1 MKKTVVAILLGI
13 LLIGTF
19 GAMVVSAATSNDVKT
34 NYGYCSGLM
43 QRWADR
49 CTGSG
54 DYGGNSPYCS
64 YFDSDKTTE
73 LKVKTIDEA
82 FEIAKVKID
91 NDISKENIYQ
101 MGCWWIVSYKDK
113 NGLSSQARINSATGE
128 VFTEYSVPS
137 GPQTCGMQ
145 ASSFGYWR

>member
-1 MKKTVVAILLGI
+1 MKKTIIAIFLGM

-19 GAMVVSAATSNDVKT
+19 GAIVVSAATSNDLKT

-49 CTGSG
+49 CIGSG
-54 DYGGNSPYCS
+54 YYEGNSPYCS
-64 YFDSDKTTE
+64 YFDSNKNAE
-73 LKVKTIDEA
+73 FKVKTIDEA

-113 NGLSSQARINSATGE
+113 NGLSSQARINTVTGE
-128 VFTEYSVPS
+128 AFTGYSVPS
-137 GPQTCGMQ
+137 GSQTYGMQ
-145 ASSFGYWR
+145 THDFGCCR